1 MNKTTMLGVGVVGI
15 GLAAAYMKMKGGG
28 PSDLAARL
36 TAWDEGPSAWL
47 DLKHLYS
54 YTESS
59 GAKGDVYAFTFSGPG
74 DSSHENPQAI
84 ICVTEG
90 NLEAAKLAG
99 TQTIRIFYDGVEKI
113 RLTTPS
119 VVASL

>member
-1 MNKTTMLGVGVVGI
+1 MNKTMLGIGVVGV
-15 GLAAAYMKMKGGG
+15 GLAAYLKLKGGS
-28 PSDLAARL
+28 PPDLAARL
-36 TAWDEGPSAWL
+36 TAWDEGPGVWL
-47 DLKHLYS
+47 DLKPLYS
-54 YTESS
+54 YVESN
-59 GAKGDVYAFTFSGPG
+59 GAKGGVYAFTFSGPG

-84 ICVTEG
+84 VCVTEG
-90 NLEAAKLAG
+90 KLEAAKLAG